1 MIKKWK
7 TVKLNNELAANLSEK
22 YGFDPFFSLLL
33 VARGYDT
40 KEKIDSFLSD
50 EIQLSD
56 PFKITDMDK
65 AVERINLALENG
77 EKICVYGDYDADGI
91 TATTVVCQFLEGEGG
106 NVVHSIPQRADG
118 YGLNMDALHSLKEQG
133 VSLIVTVDNG
143 ISAIDETDFA
153 KEIGI
158 DLVITDHHQVG
169 EKIPNAVAVV
179 DPHRDNLSFCEWA
192 GVGVAFKLISALYH
206 GDPQDLLDEY
216 GDLVAIGTV
225 ADIVPLIGENR
236 ILVKAGLKTVNENQR
251 PGLVAFRQ
259 VANMQDKVFTSM
271 DLGFVVAPKINAAG
285 RMGDAEI
292 ALKLL
297 SEENVENAL
306 LLAQQ
311 LFEMNSARQ
320 GEEQRIFN
328 KIMDKISNNPKI
340 KSNRVVVVYGEGYN
354 SGVIGI
360 VASKMVDA
368 FGKPAIVL
376 TNSEN
381 GLAVGSCRSLGD
393 FSIYDALSFCSE
405 DLVKFGGHKQAA
417 GLTLEIEKIQS
428 FADHINEY
436 AYSKFPVMPV
446 SEISI
451 DCPISPGYL
460 TLELLGCIDQLGPF
474 GLMNEQPL
482 FAITGAELLKIVPVG
497 EGKHLRLA
505 CKKGNL
511 DFTAMLFGTSEI
523 NFPYNVGD
531 KVDLAVKISHNIFR
545 GVESVSIQAVDVR
558 PSKFQCEKYVLEKEL
573 WVRFENGEIV
583 SDENIESITP
593 SREVSADI
601 YRFLL
606 KNKGYSKGAQGLYF
620 SLNRQNISYGQMMI
634 ALTAFCQLGLVSID
648 GDAINLIAQSG
659 KVDLGSAPI
668 LIDLKSRLDYGK

>member
-7 TVKLNNELAANLSEK
+7 TAKLNNELAANLSEK

-40 KEKIDSFLSD
+40 KEKIDCFLSD
-50 EIQLSD
+50 EILLSD
-56 PFKITDMDK
+56 PFLITDMDK

-91 TATTVVCQFLEGEGG
+91 TATTIVCQFLEGEGG

-118 YGLNMDALHSLKEQG
+118 YGLNQEALLELKEQG
-133 VSLIVTVDNG
+133 VSLIITVDNG
-143 ISAIDETDFA
+143 ISAIEETDFA

-169 EKIPNAVAVV
+169 EQIPNAVAVV
-179 DPHRDNLSFCEWA
+179 NPHRDNLPFCQWA
-192 GVGVAFKLISALYH
+192 GVGVAFKLISALFQ
-206 GDPQDLLDEY
+206 GEPQELLEEY

-225 ADIVPLIGENR
+225 ADIVPLVGENR
-236 ILVKAGLKTVNENQR
+236 ILVKAGLKAVNESHR
-251 PGLVAFRQ
+251 PGLSAFRQ
-259 VANMQDKVFTSM
+259 IANMQDKVFTST
-271 DLGFVVAPKINAAG
+271 DLGFVISPKINAAG

-292 ALKLL
+292 AFQLL
-297 SEENVENAL
+297 TEENYEKSL

-328 KIMDKISNNPKI
+328 EIMSKLASEPKLQS
-340 KSNRVVVVYGEGYN
+340 KRVVVVYGEGYN
-354 SGVIGI
+354 SGVVGI
-360 VASKMVDA
+360 VASKLVDA

-376 TNSEN
+376 TNGEN

-393 FSIYDALSFCSE
+393 FSIYDALSACSD

-417 GLTLEIEKIQS
+417 GLSLEIDNIQA

-436 AYSKFPVMPV
+436 AYSNFPVMPV
-446 SEISI
+446 PEISI

-460 TLELLGCIDQLGPF
+460 TLDLLSCVDRLGPF
-474 GLMNEQPL
+474 GSMNEQPI
-482 FAITGAELLKIVPVG
+482 FAITGVELLKITPVS
-497 EGKHLRLA
+497 EGKHLRLS
-505 CKKGNL
+505 CKKGNI
-511 DFTAMLFGTSEI
+511 DFSSMLFGTCE
-523 NFPYNVGD
+523 NDFPYNPGD
-531 KVDLAVKISHNIFR
+531 KIDIAVKISRNLFR
-545 GVESVSIQAVDVR
+545 GVESVSIQTVDLR
-558 PSKFQCEKYVLEKEL
+558 PSKFQSEKFLLEKEI
-573 WVRFENGEIV
+573 WGRFENGE
-583 SDENIESITP
+583 NISAQSIKSITP

-620 SLNRQNISYGQMMI
+620 SLNRQDIAFGQMMI
-634 ALTAFCQLGLVSID
+634 SLTAFCQLGLVRID
-648 GDAINLIAQSG
+648 EEKIQLIPQSG
-659 KVDLGSAPI
+659 KVDLESAPI
-668 LIDLKSRLDYGK
+668 LIDLKSRLDYGQ